1 MAVRIQLRR
10 DTASN
15 WSTNNPVLRPGEV
28 GVETDTLKFKIGPTV
43 TAPAIGTAWN
53 SITSYAN
60 VTATSLSNSLASYI
74 ELADQGNP
82 GGPAELDS
90 NGDLLIPENSIIL
103 WDDAE
108 YTYTT
113 TLTATQPTANRTITF
128 PNSSGT
134 VALTTDIP
142 TLDTDDVA
150 EGTTNK
156 YFTDE
161 RAQDAIDL
169 ALTAG
174 TNIVKTYNDVA
185 NTLTIATSESPT
197 FSNGFN
203 VGSQSAGLRTTD
215 DYTNPMAVFSID
227 SDSDYAQLA
236 IKNTGN
242 GVNSSTDIIAYADN
256 GNDTAGWIDMGIA
269 SSAFSDAEFTITGK
283 NDGYIFME
291 APATTVASINN
302 KALTDNVATLTTAAV
317 HGFTTGKKVTIAG
330 VGAPFN
336 GVYVIT
342 GTPTTTTFTYAKTNA
357 NITSAAVSP
366 VGTATQHTGNGNL
379 VLATGA
385 NGAENAIVF
394 AAGGLQSDNT
404 QMTIFP
410 DQNVHV
416 EIATESNSATTGA
429 LTVAG
434 GAGITGNLSIN
445 GKARLTDTVYVGST
459 AEAFETTAA
468 LTNSAAV
475 FALTGD
481 PYSQVSIHNP
491 DSDSSADLI
500 IYTDNGTDAHGWI
513 DLGVTGSQFSQ
524 PQFGITGPN
533 DGYLFFEAPED
544 TTGDGNLVIAT
555 GNRGTANKIV
565 FAAGGFGTGTTQ
577 MEITPNQNIHIE
589 IPTVS
594 TSATTGALTV
604 VGGVGIQGDLNIQGD
619 VAIQGT
625 ITFGGGGTT
634 VETENLA
641 VTDPAI
647 FVGTNN
653 QADLVD
659 LGIYTEFAVTQS
671 PAITATVTNKAL
683 TDNIATLTTSANHTY
698 LDGDVVTITGVDAT
712 FNGTFNIIDVPT
724 TTTFTYAKTA
734 TNVTSAAVT
743 PNGSAS
749 VGARRK
755 FGGVV
760 RDASDGV
767 VKIFHGATTKPSGT
781 TNFAE
786 AGLSYSGLKIGAL
799 DASSATI
806 GDVSNTELQYLNGV
820 TGAIQTQINGKI
832 SASSTDT
839 LTNKTLTSPKIN
851 EDVAV
856 TATATELNIL
866 DGATLST
873 TELNYVDGVT
883 SSIQTQLDGKVDESL
898 FDTKGDIL
906 VASADNTPAKL
917 PAGTNG
923 YLLTANS
930 AATNGI
936 EWAAAPV
943 SLPDQSGNSGEY
955 LTTDGTT
962 ASWAAIPVTSAA
974 TPTTRGTVFGRTG
987 TLYNVSL
994 GENALPALTTGAA
1007 NIAIGDFSQSAT
1019 TDQISNIGIGYN
1031 TLIDLAEDSNLN
1043 VAIGTNALGGAGTLD
1058 GSNNVAIGGNSGY
1071 GGLTGSNNLLL
1082 GANAAPSSSTVSNE
1096 ITLGDADVTRFRI
1109 PGIGI
1114 DIGKSSTL
1122 SSNSISTIDTT
1133 VLADFTSIE
1142 YMVSLKQGTKV
1153 RTSKVIVQNNG
1164 SSVDMTEFAI
1174 TETGGVISG
1183 VAVSAAVS
1191 STNAVLQLTVT
1202 DAASTNVTVKLSKVA
1217 L

>member
-15 WSTNNPVLRPGEV
+15 WSTNNPILRPGEV

-60 VTATSLSNSLASYI
+60 VTSTGLANSLASYI
-74 ELADQGNP
+74 ELADQGTP

-90 NGDLLIPENSIIL
+90 NGDLLVPENSIIL
-103 WDDAE
+103 WDDAD

-113 TLTATQPTANRTITF
+113 TLTATEPTANRTITF

-161 RAQDAIDL
+161 RAQDAMDL

-215 DYTNPMAVFSID
+215 AYTNPMAVFSID

-269 SSAFSDAEFTITGK
+269 SSAFSDESFTITGR

-317 HGFTTGKKVTIAG
+317 H
-330 VGAPFN
+330 
-336 GVYVIT
+336 
-342 GTPTTTTFTYAKTNA
+342 
-357 NITSAAVSP
+357 
-366 VGTATQHTGNGNL
+366 HTGNGNL

-410 DQNVHV
+410 DQNVHI
-416 EIATESNSATTGA
+416 EIATDSTSATTGA

-445 GKARLTDTVYVGST
+445 GIARLTDTVYVGETSET
-459 AEAFETTAA
+459 FETTAQ
-468 LTNSAAV
+468 LTNPSAV
-475 FALTGD
+475 FSLAGD
-481 PYSQVSIHNP
+481 PYAQVAVHNP

-533 DGYLFFEAPED
+533 DGYLFFEAPEG

-555 GNRGTANKIV
+555 GNRGEANKII

-589 IPTVS
+589 IPTAS

-683 TDNIATLTTSANHTY
+683 TDNVATLTTSANHTY
-698 LDGDVVTITGVDAT
+698 LAGDVVTITSVDAT

-799 DASSATI
+799 DAAEATI

-820 TGAIQTQINGKI
+820 TSGIQTQINGKI

-856 TATATELNIL
+856 TATATEINILDGATLSTAELNILDGVTSTAAELNIL

-883 SSIQTQLDGKVDESL
+883 SSIQTQLDGKSPSAGSSSL
-898 FDTKGDIL
+898 TTVGTIASGTWEGTKIDASHGGTGNTSYTVGDIL
-906 VASADNTPAKL
+906 YASASDSLSPL
-917 PAGTNG
+917 SVGTNG
-923 YLLTANS
+923 QILTLAS
-930 AATNGI
+930 GVPS
-936 EWAAAPV
+936 WAAAPIT
-943 SLPDQSGNSGEY
+943 LPSQSGESGKY

-962 ASWAAIPVTSAA
+962 ASWGTLVVPISTS
-974 TPTTRGTVFGRTG
+974 TGTV
-987 TLYNVSL
+987 
-994 GENALPALTTGAA
+994 
-1007 NIAIGDFSQSAT
+1007 
-1019 TDQISNIGIGYN
+1019 
-1031 TLIDLAEDSNLN
+1031 
-1043 VAIGTNALGGAGTLD
+1043 
-1058 GSNNVAIGGNSGY
+1058 
-1071 GGLTGSNNLLL
+1071 
-1082 GANAAPSSSTVSNE
+1082 
-1096 ITLGDADVTRFRI
+1096 
-1109 PGIGI
+1109 
-1114 DIGKSSTL
+1114 
-1122 SSNSISTIDTT
+1122 SSNTIATIDTT
-1133 VLADFTSIE
+1133 ALAAFTSIE
-1142 YMVSLKQGTKV
+1142 YMVSLKQGTKI

-1183 VAVSAAVS
+1183 VVVSAAVS

>member
-28 GVETDTLKFKIGPTV
+28 GVETDTLKFKVGPSV

-53 SITSYAN
+53 SITAYAN
-60 VTATSLSNSLASYI
+60 VVPSSLNQTLTDYI
-74 ELADQGNP
+74 QFGDIGTESGPVGLNADLNAIIP
-82 GGPAELDS
+82 GS
-90 NGDLLIPENSIIL
+90 SIIFEGAT
-103 WDDAE
+103 DNAFE
-108 YTYTT
+108 T
-113 TLTATQPTANRTITF
+113 TLVVTDPTADRTITL
-128 PNSSGT
+128 PNASGT
-134 VALTTDIP
+134 IALTTDIP
-142 TLDTDDVA
+142 TLNTDSVS

-161 RAQDAIDL
+161 RAQDAMDL

-174 TNIVKTYNDVA
+174 TNIVKTYNDIA

-215 DYTNPMAVFSID
+215 AYTNPMAVFSID
-227 SDSDYAQLA
+227 SDADYAQLA
-236 IKNTGN
+236 VKNTGN
-242 GVNSSTDIIAYADN
+242 GANSSTDIIAYADN

-269 SSAFSDAEFTITGK
+269 SSAFNDESFTITGR

-291 APATTVASINN
+291 APATISASIIN
-302 KALTDNVATLTTAAV
+302 KQIQTNTATLTTSSA
-317 HGFTTGKKVTIAG
+317 HGFSAGKKVTIAG
-330 VGAPFN
+330 VGAPYN
-336 GVYVIT
+336 GTYVIN

-357 NITSAAVSP
+357 NLDSTAVSP
-366 VGTATQHTGNGNL
+366 AGTAEMHSGNGNL
-379 VLATGA
+379 VFATGA
-385 NGAENAIVF
+385 NGAENQIVF

-416 EIATESNSATTGA
+416 EIDTESDSATTGA

-459 AEAFETTAA
+459 AEAFETSAA
-468 LTNSAAV
+468 LTNPAAV
-475 FALTGD
+475 FALSGD

-524 PQFGITGPN
+524 PLFGITGPN
-533 DGYLFFEAPED
+533 DGYLFYEAPDD
-544 TTGDGNLVIAT
+544 TTGEGNLVIAT

-589 IPTVS
+589 IPTAS

-604 VGGVGIQGDLNIQGD
+604 VGGVGVQGDLNIQGD

-659 LGIYTEFAVTQS
+659 LGIYTEYATTQS

-683 TDNIATLTTSANHTY
+683 TDNVATLTTSANHTY
-698 LDGDVVTITGVDAT
+698 LAGDVVTITGVDAT

-734 TNVTSAAVT
+734 TNVTSTAVT

-749 VGARRK
+749 VGARRQY
-755 FGGVV
+755 GGVI

-767 VKIFHGATTKPSGT
+767 VKIFHGATTKPTGT
-781 TNFAE
+781 INFAE
-786 AGLSYSGLKIGAL
+786 AGVGYSGLKVGAL
-799 DASSATI
+799 DAASATI

-820 TGAIQTQINGKI
+820 TGAIQTQINDKI

-866 DGATLST
+866 DGALLTT

-883 SSIQTQLDGKVDESL
+883 SSIQTQINGKISASSTDTLTNKTLTSPKINEDVALTATATELNYVDGVTSAIQTQLDAKVDESL

-917 PAGTNG
+917 PVGTNG

-930 AATNGI
+930 SATNGV

-943 SLPDQSGNSGEY
+943 SLPSQSGESGKY

-962 ASWAAIPVTSAA
+962 ASW
-974 TPTTRGTVFGRTG
+974 G
-987 TLYNVSL
+987 TLVVPIS
-994 GENALPALTTGAA
+994 T
-1007 NIAIGDFSQSAT
+1007 AT
-1019 TDQISNIGIGYN
+1019 
-1031 TLIDLAEDSNLN
+1031 A
-1043 VAIGTNALGGAGTLD
+1043 
-1058 GSNNVAIGGNSGY
+1058 
-1071 GGLTGSNNLLL
+1071 
-1082 GANAAPSSSTVSNE
+1082 
-1096 ITLGDADVTRFRI
+1096 
-1109 PGIGI
+1109 
-1114 DIGKSSTL
+1114 TL
-1122 SSNSISTIDTT
+1122 SANTTTTIDTT
-1133 VLADFTSIE
+1133 ALAAFTSIE
-1142 YMVSLKQGTKV
+1142 YMVSLKQGTKI

-1174 TETGGVISG
+1174 TETGGVLSG
-1183 VAVSAAVS
+1183 VVVSAGVS

>member
-74 ELADQGNP
+74 ELADQGTP

-90 NGDLLIPENSIIL
+90 NGDLLVPENSIIL

-317 HGFTTGKKVTIAG
+317 HGFATGKKVTIAG

-336 GVYVIT
+336 GVYTIT

-385 NGAENAIVF
+385 NGAENAIIF

-416 EIATESNSATTGA
+416 EIDTESDSATTGA

-468 LTNSAAV
+468 LTNPAAV

-544 TTGDGNLVIAT
+544 TTGEGNLVIAT
-555 GNRGTANKIV
+555 GNRGTDNKII

-589 IPTVS
+589 IPTAS

-786 AGLSYSGLKIGAL
+786 SGLSYSGLKIGAL
-799 DASSATI
+799 DAAEATI

-820 TGAIQTQINGKI
+820 TSAIQTQINGKI

-851 EDVAV
+851 EDVAL
-856 TATATELNIL
+856 TATA
-866 DGATLST
+866 

-883 SSIQTQLDGKVDESL
+883 SGIQTQLDGKVDESII
-898 FDTKGDIL
+898 TAKGDL
-906 VASADNTPAKL
+906 YVGSASSTLDNLAV
-917 PAGTNG
+917 GTDG
-923 YLLTANS
+923 YLLTADS
-930 AATNGI
+930 TATLGVK
-936 EWAAAPV
+936 WAAAPV
-943 SLPDQSGNSGEY
+943 SLPDQTGNSGEY

-962 ASWAAIPVTSAA
+962 ASWATIPVTSAA
-974 TPTTRGTVFGRTG
+974 TATARGTVFGQTG
-987 TLYNVSL
+987 SLYNVSL

-1007 NIAIGDFSQSAT
+1007 NIAIGDFANWQT
-1019 TDQISNIGIGYN
+1019 TDQISNIAIGYN
-1031 TLIDLAEDSNLN
+1031 TLITLAEDSNLN

-1082 GANAAPSSSTVSNE
+1082 GANAAPSNSTVSNE
-1096 ITLGDADVTRFRI
+1096 ITLGNADITKLRVPGLGINWTSANVPGKINTATVTAN
-1109 PGIGI
+1109 
-1114 DIGKSSTL
+1114 TAT
-1122 SSNSISTIDTT
+1122 TIDTT
-1133 VLADFTSIE
+1133 ALSAFTSIE

-1164 SSVDMTEFAI
+1164 TVVDMTEFAI

-1183 VAVSAAVS
+1183 VVISAAVS
-1191 STNAVLQLTVT
+1191 GTDAVLQATIT
-1202 DAASTNVTVKLSKVA
+1202 DATSTNVTVKFSKVA

>member
-15 WSTNNPVLRPGEV
+15 WSTNNPILRPGEV
-28 GVETDTLKFKIGPTV
+28 GVETDTLKFKIGPVV

-53 SITSYAN
+53 SITAYAN
-60 VTATSLSNSLASYI
+60 VTSTGLSNTLAAYI
-74 ELADQGNP
+74 ELADQGAP

-90 NGDLLIPENSIIL
+90 NGDLLVPENSIIL
-103 WDDAE
+103 WNDDE
-108 YTYTT
+108 HDHTT
-113 TLTATQPTANRTITF
+113 TLTVTEPTENRTITF
-128 PNSSGT
+128 PDSSGT

-142 TLDTDDVA
+142 TLDTDDVD
-150 EGTTNK
+150 EGETNQ
-156 YFTDE
+156 YFTAA
-161 RAQDAIDL
+161 RAVEAVNTGLVD
-169 ALTAG
+169 G
-174 TNIVKTYNDVA
+174 TNISTSYSSEDDEI
-185 NTLTIATSESPT
+185 TISTVDDPT
-197 FSNGFN
+197 FLNGFN
-203 VGSQSAGLRTTD
+203 VGSQSEGLRTTD
-215 DYTNPMAVFSID
+215 DYTNPIAVFSID

-236 IKNTGN
+236 VKNTGN
-242 GVNSSTDIIAYADN
+242 GANSSTDIIAYADN
-256 GNDTAGWIDMGIA
+256 GDDTAGWIDMGIA
-269 SSAFSDAEFTITGK
+269 SSAFSDESFTITGK

-336 GVYVIT
+336 GVYTIT

-357 NITSAAVSP
+357 NITSAEVSP
-366 VGTATQHTGNGNL
+366 VGTATQHTGDGNL
-379 VLATGA
+379 VFATGA
-385 NGAENAIVF
+385 NGAENQIIF

-410 DQNVHV
+410 DQNVHI
-416 EIATESNSATTGA
+416 EIDTDSTSATTGA

-445 GKARLTDTVYVGST
+445 GIARLTDTVYVGATSET
-459 AEAFETTAA
+459 FETTAE
-468 LTNSAAV
+468 LTNPSAV
-475 FALTGD
+475 FSLSGD
-481 PYSQVSIHNP
+481 PYAQVAVHNP

-524 PQFGITGPN
+524 PEFGITGPN
-533 DGYLFFEAPED
+533 DGYLFFEAPDE
-544 TTGDGNLVIAT
+544 TTGEGNLVIAT

-565 FAAGGFGTGTTQ
+565 FAAGGFGTGATQ

-594 TSATTGALTV
+594 TNATTGALTV

-619 VAIQGT
+619 VGIQGT

-659 LGIYTEFAVTQS
+659 LGIYTEFAITQS

-683 TDNIATLTTSANHTY
+683 TDNVATLTTSANHTY
-698 LDGDVVTITGVDAT
+698 LAGDVVVVSEVDAT

-743 PNGSAS
+743 PNGSAA
-749 VGARRK
+749 VNARRK

-767 VKIFHGATTKPSGT
+767 VKIFHGATTKPSST

-786 AGLSYSGLKIGAL
+786 AGVAYSGLKIGAL
-799 DASSATI
+799 DAAEATI

-820 TGAIQTQINGKI
+820 TSAIQTQINGKI

-851 EDVAV
+851 EDVV
-856 TATATELNIL
+856 LTATA
-866 DGATLST
+866 

-883 SSIQTQLDGKVDESL
+883 SGIQTQLDGKVDESII
-898 FDTKGDIL
+898 TAKGDL
-906 VASADNTPAKL
+906 YVGSASSTLDNLAV
-917 PAGTNG
+917 GTDG
-923 YLLTANS
+923 YLLTADS
-930 AATNGI
+930 TATLGVK
-936 EWAAAPV
+936 WAAAPV
-943 SLPDQSGNSGEY
+943 SLPDQTGNSGEY

-962 ASWAAIPVTSAA
+962 ASWATIPVTSAA
-974 TPTTRGTVFGRTG
+974 TATARGTVFGQTG
-987 TLYNVSL
+987 SLYNVSL
-994 GENALPALTTGAA
+994 GENALPVLTTGAA
-1007 NIAIGDFSQSAT
+1007 NIAIGDFSQWET
-1019 TDQISNIGIGYN
+1019 TDQTSNIGIGYN
-1031 TLIDLAEDSNLN
+1031 SLISLAEDSNLN
-1043 VAIGTNALGGAGTLD
+1043 VAIGTNSLGGAGTLT
-1058 GSNNVAIGGNSGY
+1058 GSNNVAIGGNSGLN
-1071 GGLTGSNNLLL
+1071 GLTGSNNILL
-1082 GANAAPSSSTVSNE
+1082 GAGSAPSNTTMSNE
-1096 ITLGDADVTRFRI
+1096 ITLGNADITKLRVPGLGINWTSANVPGKINTATVTAN
-1109 PGIGI
+1109 
-1114 DIGKSSTL
+1114 TAT
-1122 SSNSISTIDTT
+1122 TIDTT
-1133 VLADFTSIE
+1133 ALSAFTSIE

-1164 SSVDMTEFAI
+1164 TVVDMTEFAI

-1183 VAVSAAVS
+1183 VVISAAVS
-1191 STNAVLQLTVT
+1191 GTDAVLQATIT
-1202 DAASTNVTVKLSKVA
+1202 DATSTNVTVKFSKVA

>member
-15 WSTNNPVLRPGEV
+15 WSTNNPILRPGEV
-28 GVETDTLKFKIGPTV
+28 GIETDTLKFKIGPTV
-43 TAPAIGTAWN
+43 TAPDIGTAWN
-53 SITSYAN
+53 SISAYAN
-60 VTATSLSNSLASYI
+60 VTSTGLSNSLASYI
-74 ELADQGNP
+74 ELSDQGTP

-90 NGDLLIPENSIIL
+90 NGDLLVPENSIIL
-103 WDDAE
+103 WNDDE
-108 YTYTT
+108 HDHTT
-113 TLTATQPTANRTITF
+113 TLTVTEPTENRTITF
-128 PNSSGT
+128 PDSSGT

-142 TLDTDDVA
+142 TLDTDDVD
-150 EGTTNK
+150 EGETNQ
-156 YFTDE
+156 YFTAA
-161 RAQDAIDL
+161 RAVEAVNTGLVD
-169 ALTAG
+169 G
-174 TNIVKTYNDVA
+174 TNISTSYSAEDDEI
-185 NTLTIATSESPT
+185 TISTVDNPT
-197 FSNGFN
+197 FLNGFN
-203 VGSQSAGLRTTD
+203 VGSQSEGLRTTD
-215 DYTNPMAVFSID
+215 DYTNPIAVFSID

-236 IKNTGN
+236 VKNTGN
-242 GVNSSTDIIAYADN
+242 GANSSTDIIAYADN
-256 GNDTAGWIDMGIA
+256 GDDTAGWIDMGIA

-317 HGFTTGKKVTIAG
+317 HGFTTGKRVTIAG

-336 GVYVIT
+336 GVYTIT

-357 NITSAAVSP
+357 NITSAEVSP
-366 VGTATQHTGNGNL
+366 VGTATQHTGDGNL

-385 NGAENAIVF
+385 NGAENAIIF

-410 DQNVHV
+410 DQNVHI
-416 EIATESNSATTGA
+416 EIDTDSTSATTGA

-445 GKARLTDTVYVGST
+445 GIARLTDTVYVGATSET
-459 AEAFETTAA
+459 FETTAE
-468 LTNSAAV
+468 LTNPSAV
-475 FALTGD
+475 FSLTGD
-481 PYSQVSIHNP
+481 PYAQVAVHNP

-524 PQFGITGPN
+524 PEFGITGPN
-533 DGYLFFEAPED
+533 DGYLFFEAPEG

-555 GNRGTANKIV
+555 GNRGEANKII

-589 IPTVS
+589 IPTAS

-604 VGGVGIQGDLNIQGD
+604 VGGVGVQGDLNIQGD

-683 TDNIATLTTSANHTY
+683 TDNVATLTTSANHTY
-698 LDGDVVTITGVDAT
+698 LAGDVVVVSEVDAT

-734 TNVTSAAVT
+734 TNVTSTAVT

-760 RDASDGV
+760 RDASDGI

-786 AGLSYSGLKIGAL
+786 DGLSYSGLKIGAL
-799 DASSATI
+799 DALSATI

-820 TGAIQTQINGKI
+820 TGDIQTQINGKI

-856 TATATELNIL
+856 TATATEINVLDGITSTTAELNILDGVTSTAAELNILDGVTASTSELNILDGVTSTAAELNIL

-883 SSIQTQLDGKVDESL
+883 SAIQTQLDGKVDESL

-917 PAGTNG
+917 AAGTNG

-930 AATNGI
+930 AATNGV

-943 SLPDQSGNSGEY
+943 SLPTQTGESGKY

-962 ASWAAIPVTSAA
+962 ASW
-974 TPTTRGTVFGRTG
+974 GTLVVPITTG
-987 TLYNVSL
+987 T
-994 GENALPALTTGAA
+994 
-1007 NIAIGDFSQSAT
+1007 
-1019 TDQISNIGIGYN
+1019 
-1031 TLIDLAEDSNLN
+1031 
-1043 VAIGTNALGGAGTLD
+1043 
-1058 GSNNVAIGGNSGY
+1058 
-1071 GGLTGSNNLLL
+1071 
-1082 GANAAPSSSTVSNE
+1082 STVSAN
-1096 ITLGDADVTRFRI
+1096 TAT
-1109 PGIGI
+1109 
-1114 DIGKSSTL
+1114 
-1122 SSNSISTIDTT
+1122 TIDTT
-1133 VLADFTSIE
+1133 ALSAFTSIE

-1164 SSVDMTEFAI
+1164 TSVDMTEFAI

-1183 VAVSAAVS
+1183 VAISAAVS
-1191 STNAVLQLTVT
+1191 GTDGVLQATIT
-1202 DAASTNVTVKLSKVA
+1202 DATSTNVTVKLSKVA